1 MVSMFEIDKA
11 SSRSFDS
18 GLLSIAASSSSSM
31 TSFPEIVG
39 GGAAQIEIVR
49 RLNRSTSFRIS
60 VVDIVLLRCLG
71 PIRGLAGRP
80 GLVEL
85 DESILP

>member
-1 MVSMFEIDKA
+1 MVSMFEVDKA
-11 SSRSFDS
+11 LSRSFDS
-18 GLLSIAASSSSSM
+18 GLLAASSSSSM
-31 TSFPEIVG
+31 TSFPEMVG

-49 RLNRSTSFRIS
+49 RLKRSTSFRIS